1 MLDVC
6 YDQGLEKFQLSLIPL
21 FHVVSLKGDLF
32 GPFKSYTLDCQHMLL
47 NLLFYLPEIN
57 HKLLISIV
65 SCLTNISVR
74 AETVVHFM
82 DIVYER
88 QSRCKVPLEKHVY
101 ASVCTTLLVG
111 YSSKE
116 INYLQNHLSLPSQ
129 GFYGMEDCLA
139 VKRKLSKSTQ
149 KHLASKEEYINNRAY
164 IVKVINLF

>member
-1 MLDVC
+1 MLDIC
-6 YDQGLEKFQLSLIPL
+6 CDQGLEKFQLSLIPL

-32 GPFKSYTLDCQHMLL
+32 GPFKSYTLTCQHMLL

-57 HKLLISIV
+57 HKLLISII
-65 SCLTNISVR
+65 SCLTNISVSV
-74 AETVVHFM
+74 ETVVHFM

-116 INYLQNHLSLPSQ
+116 LNYLQNHLSLPTQ
-129 GFYGMEDCLA
+129 GFYEIEDSLA
-139 VKRKLSKSTQ
+139 VKQKLSKTQ
-149 KHLASKEEYINNRAY
+149 NSIASKEEYINNRAY
-164 IVKVINLF
+164 VVKVINLF